1 MEPGG
6 VKATLRRRLDRLE
19 ASTRRLVAVEPG
31 PSVVPVIDGWLQAW
45 GIVRGDN
52 ESRAEALARAMGM
65 TSQELRAMIEGRT
78 YGSQK

>member
-1 MEPGG
+1 

-19 ASTRRLVAVEPG
+19 ASTRRLVAMEPG
-31 PSVVPVIDGWLQAW
+31 PSLVPMIDGWLAAW

-52 ESRAEALARAMGM
+52 ESRAEALARALGK
-65 TSQELRAMIEGRT
+65 TPRELRAMIEGRA